1 MKKALLFL
9 ASLATIMAFA
19 KFTSASAINPPGAIE
34 IPDEIQQIFDNSCYA
49 CHSSNSKDSKAKE
62 KLDFDKLN
70 YLKTYQVI
78 GKLDKIAEVVIDD
91 KMPPEKFLKK
101 NPEKALSNSD
111 KELLTDWIREL
122 TEEPKATLDSQLDLL
137 ISQIVNSLAQNEK
150 SKIAVMDF
158 VDMQGQVTNLG
169 RYMSEELTTRLY
181 LTGQFEV
188 IERQLLDKIVQEQ
201 QISMTGMVDESSAVE
216 LGKILGVDAIASGTI
231 GDLGKSVKVNARLIS
246 AESGKLFS
254 VASVEIPK
262 TDKVKVL
269 LSESVSNTTTNATT
283 NGATNATMKSKAAA
297 SQTINKE
304 GYTFELL
311 GARKEGQTAICKLK
325 ITNTT
330 QEDKTLAIHGQ
341 NYQRNTEIYT
351 DVGDEVIF
359 SSAKFGNTMK
369 YPDGGFA
376 WVVKKMVGG
385 TSVDMDIYFNN
396 ISSNATEIN
405 LLEITCGDNED
416 VSDVFQIKFRDIP
429 LKE

>member
-1 MKKALLFL
+1 MKKALFVL
-9 ASLATIMAFA
+9 AILATIMAFA

-269 LSESVSNTTTNATT
+269 LSESISNTTTNATT

-297 SQTINKE
+297 SQTVKKE

-311 GARKEGQTAICKLK
+311 EARKEGQTAICKMK

-330 QEDKTLAIHGQ
+330 QEDKTLA
-341 NYQRNTEIYT
+341 NY
-351 DVGDEVIF
+351 G
-359 SSAKFGNTMK
+359 
-369 YPDGGFA
+369 
-376 WVVKKMVGG
+376 
-385 TSVDMDIYFNN
+385 
-396 ISSNATEIN
+396 
-405 LLEITCGDNED
+405 
-416 VSDVFQIKFRDIP
+416 
-429 LKE
+429 